1 MTGANF
7 QPRRGDVFMA
17 DLSKSNLDAKCGRR
31 PVVIIQN
38 DKGNAYSTS
47 VIAALVTSQKKKRLP
62 THVPLGRECGLRR
75 GSTVLCEH
83 IVTLEKKWLL
93 SYMGTVVNT
102 PAAGELEKAIK
113 VSLSL
118 KG

>member
-1 MTGANF
+1 
-7 QPRRGDVFMA
+7 MA
-17 DLSKSNLDAKCGRR
+17 DLTKSSLDRKCGIR

-47 VIAALVTSQKKKRLP
+47 VIAALVTSQKKKHLP
-62 THVPLGRECGLRR
+62 THVQLGRECGLKK

-83 IVTLEKKWLL
+83 IVTLEKRLLL

-102 PAAGELEKAIK
+102 PAAGELERAIK